1 MRCCWKIH
9 DTFHIYLAKLIAI
22 MFFGQQFLVSPVP
35 QSKSVPQ
42 EPEPPRKSM
51 CVTKKQPRNKCSV
64 KEFLQFFFSFFFFV
78 PLFRLH
84 SHPSLPTRCRAPP
97 CTVPI
102 RSGRVCLPLC
112 VYTFDSFNAFRMKWE
127 THPNRSEPRENRG
140 PDPSYAGT
148 DRFDRQ
154 EKRKNREAD
163 RQTDRQTRTVEV
175 VLFGLL
181 I

>member
-1 MRCCWKIH
+1 MRCCFFCCWKIH
-9 DTFHIYLAKLIAI
+9 DTFHIYLAKLIAM
-22 MFFGQQFLVSPVP
+22 MFFLANSSSPCRP
-35 QSKSVPQ
+35 PIKDRTP

-64 KEFLQFFFSFFFFV
+64 KEFLQFFFFFV

-97 CTVPI
+97 RSVPI

-127 THPNRSEPRENRG
+127 THPNRSEPREKRG
-140 PDPSYAGT
+140 PDPSNAGT
-148 DRFDRQ
+148 D
-154 EKRKNREAD
+154 
-163 RQTDRQTRTVEV
+163 T
-175 VLFGLL
+175 
-181 I
+181 

>member
-1 MRCCWKIH
+1 
-9 DTFHIYLAKLIAI
+9 
-22 MFFGQQFLVSPVP
+22 MFCEGISTV
-35 QSKSVPQ
+35 
-42 EPEPPRKSM
+42 
-51 CVTKKQPRNKCSV
+51 
-64 KEFLQFFFSFFFFV
+64 FFFFFFV
-78 PLFRLH
+78 PVFRLH

-97 CTVPI
+97 CAVPI

-154 EKRKNREAD
+154 EKRTNREAD
-163 RQTDRQTRTVEV
+163 RQADRETRTVEV

-181 I
+181 IQLYCKHWAECQMLHATGIRVQRIAEL